1 MKRPVLLIV
10 EDDTIVRRTLSLLL
24 EDDYEIVGA
33 EDGIRAVEII
43 GKRVVDLMLIDLNL
57 PMMDGFETMKVV
69 RKLDSE
75 LGFIVIS
82 AMDRAEDAV
91 HALKLGAYDY
101 ITKPFDESDLLTT
114 IKRYIDGLQLKRKVA
129 LLSEELESKHTYGD
143 IISKSSKMRAI
154 FQVIHKVSSTSS
166 GVLIAGESG
175 TGKEL
180 IARAIH
186 NNGIRAAAPFVA
198 VNCGAVPYELMESEL
213 FGHEKGAFT
222 GAHAKKIGKFEY
234 ADSGTIFLD
243 EISAMPLGLQV
254 KLLRVLQERSFERV
268 GGNITVSVNI
278 RIIAATNTNLE
289 DAVSKGEFRE
299 DLFYRLNV
307 VPITLPPLRER
318 AEDIP
323 ILIDHFIAIFNKKYK
338 KSIPGVSSEALQ
350 AMVSYSW
357 PGNVRELE
365 NMVERLMVFVSD
377 LSQIGVED
385 LPEEFFFSD
394 SGAVAAGQQA
404 ESYDGDFRQACK
416 DFEKRFILRILKKT
430 KWNRNK
436 TAIEL
441 KIHRNTL
448 LSKMREYNLMD
459 GPGEP

>member
-10 EDDTIVRRTLSLLL
+10 EDDTIVRRTFSLLL
-24 EDDYEIVGA
+24 QDDYELVLA
-33 EDGIRAVEII
+33 EDGIKALEVIRQ
-43 GKRVVDLMLIDLNL
+43 RVVDLMLIDLNL
-57 PMMDGFETMKVV
+57 PMMDGFETMKMA

-91 HALKLGAYDY
+91 QALKLGAYDY
-101 ITKPFDESDLLTT
+101 ITKPFDENDLLTT
-114 IKRYIDGLQLKRKVA
+114 IKRYIDGLKLKRKVF
-129 LLSEELESKHTYGD
+129 LLSEELESKHTYGE

-154 FQVIHKVSSTSS
+154 FGVINKVSSTSS

-222 GAHAKKIGKFEY
+222 GAHVKKIGKFEY
-234 ADSGTIFLD
+234 ADGGTIFLD
-243 EISAMPLGLQV
+243 EISTMPLGLQV

-268 GGNITVSVNI
+268 GGNITVSVDI
-278 RIIAATNTNLE
+278 RVIAATNTDLE
-289 DAVSKGEFRE
+289 DAVSKGEFRD

-318 AEDIP
+318 VEDIP
-323 ILIDHFIAIFNKKYK
+323 ILIDHFIAIFNRKYK
-338 KSIPGVSSEALQ
+338 KAIPGISNEALQ
-350 AMVSYSW
+350 AMVSYNW

-365 NMVERLMVFVSD
+365 NMIERLMVYVSD

-385 LPEEFFFSD
+385 LPEDFFFSD
-394 SGAVAAGQQA
+394 SDAAITGKQA
-404 ESYDGDFRQACK
+404 ESDDGDFRQACK
-416 DFEKRFILRILKKT
+416 DFEKRFILKVLKKT

-436 TAIEL
+436 TASEL
-441 KIHRNTL
+441 KVHRNTL
-448 LSKMREYNLMD
+448 LSKMREYDLMD
-459 GPGEP
+459 GPGEQ